1 MKCFFELLDQKDL
14 TSFKIRYNYKTDIF
28 RFELAKEWE
37 KETDFSLYP
46 SAFSERDILIQNTV
60 SYNTEECVKIISE
73 AEMMEYLQ
81 EIMQLIR
88 KGKHSGMEMYYN
100 KKKKIKFVLYEH
112 STKRGMMN
120 KSQATVC
127 GGIRRHPQ
135 NLIEKEV
142 LADGL
147 NLSRAMS
154 FKNYAAGI
162 PFGGCKATVQ
172 MEGNELYDRETLGFL
187 GFVIDRS
194 RCLVAP
200 DMNLPAML
208 ADLLKE
214 ERITMQCV
222 GGENAKIGSTGKP
235 TAYGVYLSMKEA
247 VYHKEGTKSLQGKTI
262 ALMGLG
268 AVGKNLAEYLLEE
281 DVTLYIADI
290 DEEKVRKFI
299 QNHSQKRIFLTK
311 NEELIEM
318 KADILSLC
326 AAGSIINE
334 NNIPRLNCR
343 YIWGSANNQLR
354 AASPDEEL
362 LLAQKLMD
370 RDILYQAE
378 WWHNTAGVICMAEEY
393 LYDGSAETLFKKIE
407 RIIPTAT
414 RENLQE
420 AARLEITPTA
430 CCYKKS
436 EAAIY

>member
-142 LADGL
+142 LEDGL

-162 PFGGCKATVQ
+162 PFGGMQ
-172 MEGNELYDRETLGFL
+172 GN
-187 GFVIDRS
+187 S
-194 RCLVAP
+194 P
-200 DMNLPAML
+200 N
-208 ADLLKE
+208 
-214 ERITMQCV
+214 
-222 GGENAKIGSTGKP
+222 GGE
-235 TAYGVYLSMKEA
+235 
-247 VYHKEGTKSLQGKTI
+247 
-262 ALMGLG
+262 
-268 AVGKNLAEYLLEE
+268 
-281 DVTLYIADI
+281 
-290 DEEKVRKFI
+290 
-299 QNHSQKRIFLTK
+299 
-311 NEELIEM
+311 
-318 KADILSLC
+318 
-326 AAGSIINE
+326 
-334 NNIPRLNCR
+334 
-343 YIWGSANNQLR
+343 
-354 AASPDEEL
+354 
-362 LLAQKLMD
+362 
-370 RDILYQAE
+370 
-378 WWHNTAGVICMAEEY
+378 
-393 LYDGSAETLFKKIE
+393 
-407 RIIPTAT
+407 
-414 RENLQE
+414 
-420 AARLEITPTA
+420 
-430 CCYKKS
+430 
-436 EAAIY
+436 